1 MGTLIFDWNIHFPFL
16 LTGVTYYNEEWAPV
30 NDPAWHD
37 RSGEPFWHSLPAELD
52 WISYDFYS
60 FHNISWLQPMCEY
73 QQNLYPKSYLVI
85 ALLVFR
91 IFDIWKLICG

>member
-1 MGTLIFDWNIHFPFL
+1 MGTLIFDRNIHFPFL
-16 LTGVTYYNEEWAPV
+16 LTGITYYNEEWAPV

-73 QQNLYPKSYLVI
+73 QQNLYPKM
-85 ALLVFR
+85 
-91 IFDIWKLICG
+91 